1 MRLLKSGLIA
11 LATTATVF
19 ATSPAFAQAYSSAS
33 IYGMTYELFDLNV
46 GDDIQ
51 ASITFSP
58 PDVYRGA
65 GIRDRF
71 NTILDGHTITTPTDQ
86 PVTAASAT
94 SSASAQ
100 TTGDEMASAE
110 VIASGIATS
119 GTGESFA
126 SIAQVKVW
134 FTLGANT
141 GVKFSALSKL
151 GTGFGVGES
160 ATAQTTFA
168 TYAANYAGP
177 YAIGNSLH
185 DASGAEYSSMTTQMD
200 NQTDVEAAGML
211 FVRSNVFGNTQF
223 NPVSAVPE
231 ADTLFMMLSGLG
243 VMGALARR
251 RKLTEST
258 ASGAQT

>member
-19 ATSPAFAQAYSSAS
+19 SASPAYAQASSYAS
-33 IYGMTYELFDLNV
+33 IYGMTFELFDLNV
-46 GDDIQ
+46 GDNME
-51 ASITFSP
+51 ASIAFSP

-71 NTILDGHTITTPTDQ
+71 NTILDGNTITTPTDQ

-100 TTGDEMASAE
+100 TTGNEMAEAA
-110 VIASGIATS
+110 VIASGGATS

-151 GTGFGVGES
+151 VTGFGVGES

-168 TYAANYAGP
+168 TYATNYVGP
-177 YAIGNSLH
+177 YAIGDSLH
-185 DASGAEYSSMTTQMD
+185 SASGADYSPMTTRMD
-200 NQTDVEAAGML
+200 NQTDVEAGGML

-231 ADTLFMMLSGLG
+231 TDTLFMMLSGLG

-251 RKLTEST
+251 RKL
-258 ASGAQT
+258 AAGVALRA